1 MVSMRSVLIA
11 LMIVPFSASG
21 ALFKVIY
28 QGNNSAT
35 VEINGK
41 KYNVGGNNREA
52 EVNTGFSGVS
62 KIAWTESIKPDP
74 NKDKLEMTDYEAYIS
89 LVGPLNVGGSFT
101 IIGTGKY
108 HYYFGF
114 DGQGEGEVKPLGP
127 TRTLYY

>member
-28 QGNNSAT
+28 EGNNSAT

-41 KYNVGGNNREA
+41 KYNVGGNHREA
-52 EVNTGFSGVS
+52 EVNTGFSGIS

-101 IIGTGKY
+101 IIGKGKY
-108 HYYFGF
+108 RYYFGF
-114 DGQGEGEVKPLGP
+114 DGQGEGEVKPLGS